1 MPRLGWPVRAWS
13 SAPMN
18 LIKKNPTFFVDIDGT
33 LVVYRK
39 FSELSTSVLTPIQEV
54 IDYVNEQYNLG
65 SVIIITTARPESYRD
80 YTIDEL
86 NKIGVKY
93 HQLVM
98 DCGRGTR
105 VVLNDLDPE
114 QPEILRSVGINL
126 DRNGGFKKFGTP
138 PKIESYESGQNFIQK
153 TSRENNKLQ
162 NY

>member
-1 MPRLGWPVRAWS
+1 MKSV
-13 SAPMN
+13 
-18 LIKKNPTFFVDIDGT
+18 KKNPTFFVDIDGT

-39 FSELSTSVLTPIQEV
+39 FSELATSILTPIQEV
-54 IDYVNEQYNLG
+54 VDYVNKQYNSG

-86 NKIGVKY
+86 QKIGVNY

-105 VVLNDLDPE
+105 VILNDLDPE

-126 DRNGGFKKFGTP
+126 NRNEGFKKFGGP
-138 PKIESYESGQNFIQK
+138 PKIESYESN
-153 TSRENNKLQ
+153 
-162 NY
+162 